1 MATEKKPFSRL
12 PKNVSPTLY
21 DLTLKPDLKAFTFE
35 GTEKISIKV
44 NEATQTIVFNTNEI
58 VIKKD
63 SLVLS
68 YGTDKSIDVEKIE
81 TSVENETTTLHF
93 KETLVPGD
101 ALLSFTFTGKLC
113 EILVSVCRYLIN
125 CFRYSERQDEG
136 LLSLQVP
143 QYRWGKQVCCRYSI

>member
-1 MATEKKPFSRL
+1 MAAEKKTFSRL
-12 PKNVSPTLY
+12 PKNVLPVVY
-21 DLTLKPDLKAFTFE
+21 DLTLKPDLKTFTFE
-35 GTEKISIKV
+35 GIEKINIKV

-68 YGTDKSIDVEKIE
+68 YDGDAKAIDVDKIE

-101 ALLSFTFTGKLC
+101 ALLSFSFTGKWWVFVLW
-113 EILVSVCRYLIN
+113 IY
-125 CFRYSERQDEG
+125 
-136 LLSLQVP
+136 
-143 QYRWGKQVCCRYSI
+143 

>member
-1 MATEKKPFSRL
+1 MAADKKPFSRL
-12 PKNVSPTLY
+12 PKNVLPVTY

-35 GTEKISIKV
+35 GIEKINIKV

-68 YGTDKSIDVEKIE
+68 YGDAKSIDVDKIE

-101 ALLSFTFTGKLC
+101 ALLSFTFTGKC
-113 EILVSVCRYLIN
+113 T
-125 CFRYSERQDEG
+125 CFRFIRI
-136 LLSLQVP
+136 LLT
-143 QYRWGKQVCCRYSI
+143 K